1 MRQEGQTLWSWLLE
15 LRELPTPG
23 APSCRWGHLA
33 EATSSTEDQNE
44 GTLLRRVEPVMVV
57 FTIHS

>member
-15 LRELPTPG
+15 LRELPTPS
-23 APSCRWGHLA
+23 APPRRWGHLA

-44 GTLLRRVEPVMVV
+44 GTLLRRVEPV
-57 FTIHS
+57 